1 VNKQKEKVKAA
12 KKSEKININVYY
24 TLQSCP
30 FPLFFSDVLIR
41 KKGENG
47 QLCHCFEKITMLK
60 PQNLRNERLVFLTQT
75 IMQWTI
81 SNRCS
86 AVP

>member
-30 FPLFFSDVLIR
+30 FSPFFSDVLIR
-41 KKGENG
+41 K
-47 QLCHCFEKITMLK
+47 KITMLK